1 MSQAVRPVVSWLVTG
16 CLLATLGL
24 AWGEEAA
31 PAPAPAAEAGHPDV
45 IVDGVRYT
53 WEEAKKKFP
62 DIDKAKAEGVTA
74 SPSATVEPAA
84 PAAEPVVLREEP
96 RPSAEEPQ
104 AETKREDIQE
114 VTQVEEKPRKK
125 KKKGEPEV
133 LINEPD
139 PEYAARVELLRSRER
154 VALEE
159 RIKRQISLL
168 TTPEWRVAQAD
179 LIKVGR
185 SAVPFLIDAMKV
197 DGDYNY
203 ALKSYSLQGPR
214 RATRQRPLAEVTY
227 EVLVNLLHNH
237 SNYQGELPGR
247 HAAKWEEFWAA
258 NGSSVQLA
266 GETLIQTP
274 VTSPVAP

>member
-1 MSQAVRPVVSWLVTG
+1 MSQALRPAVSWLITG
-16 CLLATLGL
+16 CFLATVGM

-31 PAPAPAAEAGHPDV
+31 PTPAPAAEAGHPDV

-62 DIDKAKAEGVTA
+62 DIDAAKDKGVTTG
-74 SPSATVEPAA
+74 PSATVEPAA
-84 PAAEPVVLREEP
+84 PAAPAAEPVVLKDEAKP
-96 RPSAEEPQ
+96 AAEEP
-104 AETKREDIQE
+104 KQE
-114 VTQVEEKPRKK
+114 AAKAEEKPKEKKK
-125 KKKGEPEV
+125 KKKGEPAV

-139 PEYAARVELLRSRER
+139 PEHAAHVELMRSRER

-185 SAVPFLIDAMKV
+185 DAVPFLIDSMKV
-197 DGDYNY
+197 DGDYDY

-258 NGSSVQLA
+258 NASSVQLA
-266 GETLIQTP
+266 GETLVQTP
-274 VTSPVAP
+274 VTPPVAP